1 MNIKLKAERKIE
13 KTLGLNRLNWQSRE
27 VHYNDETLN
36 AVYLSYRFNDTE
48 TKIELTKQVFGDT
61 VFTDKT
67 IITL

>member
-13 KTLGLNRLNWQSRE
+13 KILGLNRLNWKARE
-27 VHYNDETLN
+27 VHYNDAHLN

-61 VFTDKT
+61 ITTDKT
-67 IITL
+67 IITI